1 MASETTSRATLV
13 LKANGL
19 IAHYTDTVLGF
30 ACLPKENLLQR
41 LARVKHRPSS
51 KGFILLASS
60 SQQLSRYVN
69 CSSAELA
76 KVDLPQPNPTTW
88 LVNSSD
94 AVPPSLLGTSNKI
107 AVRLSNNP
115 GVTSICKQ
123 VGAIV
128 STSANLSGQAI
139 CTDISTVRKIFG
151 PNIDYVHL
159 AEDMGTHRP
168 STVID
173 LESGKI
179 IRE

>member
-1 MASETTSRATLV
+1 MASDTTSCATLV
-13 LKANGL
+13 LTANGL

-30 ACLPKENLLQR
+30 ACLPKEHLLRR
-41 LARVKHRPSS
+41 LARIKHRPNS

-60 SQQLSRYVN
+60 SQQLSQYIN
-69 CSSAELA
+69 CNSTELA

-88 LVNSSD
+88 LVNSSNM
-94 AVPPSLLGTSNKI
+94 APQSLLGTSNKI
-107 AVRLSNNP
+107 AIRLSNNP
-115 GVTSICKQ
+115 DIKAICDK

-139 CTDISTVRKIFG
+139 CADLMTVRKIFG
-151 PNIDYVHL
+151 PNIDYLHL
-159 AEDMGTHRP
+159 AENIGTHRP